1 MSVETCLGFYSRRMT
16 TVPCLQ
22 VRFISA
28 TLTGNTI
35 KCKSMWLFWWST
47 LHKRACKTLLSLGKT
62 VGYSPSTDVC
72 EKECCCSYTGPL
84 SSHQISLTTL
94 FHSYQSVAYFFFF
107 FQRALLSPVISPWG
121 GSQSSLWLEKLR
133 SLLSSA
139 QLGDRSLCTGWN
151 FSTKD
156 VDAPTAATVS
166 PSSNQ
171 DMKYQEWRACQ
182 KIVQQ
187 QLMLQLPRNI
197 RNTWKQNLKGGC
209 WLVHKFHLWGPAK
222 MSSLLSQKLEKNR
235 ISLVT

>member
-107 FQRALLSPVISPWG
+107 FRGPCCHLSFPHG
-121 GSQSSLWLEKLR
+121 GGVRVPFGLKSSAVF
-133 SLLSSA
+133 SHQLSSV
-139 QLGDRSLCTGWN
+139 TG
-151 FSTKD
+151 
-156 VDAPTAATVS
+156 
-166 PSSNQ
+166 
-171 DMKYQEWRACQ
+171 ACVLVEISAL
-182 KIVQQ
+182 K
-187 QLMLQLPRNI
+187 MLTHRPLPQFPLPAIRIWNI
-197 RNTWKQNLKGGC
+197 RSGE
-209 WLVHKFHLWGPAK
+209 LVKK
-222 MSSLLSQKLEKNR
+222 
-235 ISLVT
+235 